1 MRDALVGL
9 MAVSAACF
17 LCLFPLI
24 FVFTGIFLLLATR
37 QGLDLLEWS
46 VRAAERESRDY
57 LVHASIAVWTV
68 ATWYSARLLFDR
80 LSDAPLRRTI
90 LRWIP
95 KPDAPPNIWTPRVL
109 GALIYPPLIAQ
120 LVLGGR
126 AWQAAAAL
134 AIGAAWYACVGR
146 WPRGLHEAAPGRSVA
161 WSGAGTTLA
170 VLVALSVLHAFVAA
184 SLVSQAALPRFTS
197 GPAVILTFA
206 SWTLVGSLWLVR
218 RPKSEHAS

>member
-9 MAVSAACF
+9 MAVGAACF

-24 FVFTGIFLLLATR
+24 FVFTGIFLLFATR
-37 QGLDLLEWS
+37 EGLDLLEWS
-46 VRAAERESRDY
+46 MRAAERESRGY
-57 LVHASIAVWTV
+57 FVQASIAVWMV

-80 LSDAPLRRTI
+80 LSDAPLRSTI
-90 LRWIP
+90 LRWIS
-95 KPDAPPNIWTPRVL
+95 KPEAPRNIWTPRVL

-120 LVLGGR
+120 FVLGGR

-146 WPRGLHEAAPGRSVA
+146 WPRGLHEAAPGGSVA
-161 WSGAGTTLA
+161 WSGAGTTL
-170 VLVALSVLHAFVAA
+170 VLAALSVLHVFVAA

-197 GPAVILTFA
+197 GPAVLLTFA
-206 SWTLVGSLWLVR
+206 SWTLVGSLWFVR
-218 RPKSEHAS
+218 RPKSDHAS